1 MDPPAAADRAFQVGR
16 LRSTPGQQR
25 RGRTLTIKHFA
36 SRGRRPRKGKSYAS
50 GEPDFSPVSHLRHPS
65 IRRLFG
71 TFPSLARLPPSE
83 GSTFARRKAS
93 ILTSSPTQRPEND
106 EASYYQRE
114 MTTKSPPFEP
124 VPNRCRFSG
133 VKYSMPPPHVY
144 LTLQVRRCL
153 KRNVQDKHN
162 LSHNNPCH
170 PNSRSTP
177 AFWYLPSGPR
187 ISSLTKAPQPLT
199 DSTDKCT
206 ESTSF
211 HILILLRPKHVLN
224 FVGPF
229 HNFYHA
235 NRCGSNERTRWPMQN
250 RKEYEGRRV
259 RSDRSRG
266 TERLG
271 AARIMRADR
280 ACTALAPLHEA
291 RSCTRYKEP
300 IMTKKS
306 DQLGDWDYRPSR
318 GGSVTRRRSSRVQII
333 ECGDHLYLRGAAVES
348 HDLPRRSRKISK
360 ETTAYYILRLRGIFL
375 QGEGSG
381 KTSFLIRKVI
391 ITSHTKKRNSQ
402 KCCNHVLETN
412 GSNDDR
418 AVSTGLTRTQEAKLC
433 EGPTQPYR
441 NGSPPARPSAP
452 TFM

>member
-177 AFWYLPSGPR
+177 AFWYPSVSKGYF
-187 ISSLTKAPQPLT
+187 SGFHDEFSE
-199 DSTDKCT
+199 SET
-206 ESTSF
+206 E
-211 HILILLRPKHVLN
+211 H
-224 FVGPF
+224 
-229 HNFYHA
+229 
-235 NRCGSNERTRWPMQN
+235 SNERTRWPMQN

-441 NGSPPARPSAP
+441 NGSPPARPS
-452 TFM
+452 